1 MGNSLIIAQNIS
13 KTFVA
18 KGLFSAKKENHVLH
32 HVDLEIYNNET
43 LALVGESGCGKTTL
57 GRIILGLEKPTDGN
71 ILFEGENIFSK
82 KEVKK
87 EMRKNMQMV
96 FQDPYAS
103 LDPKMKVEEILME
116 PLWQIKC
123 MQIKR
128 KQEKSKR
135 TIGNCGA

>member
-57 GRIILGLEKPTDGN
+57 GRIHSRIRKPTDGN
-71 ILFEGENIFSK
+71 ILLREKIF
-82 KEVKK
+82 
-87 EMRKNMQMV
+87 
-96 FQDPYAS
+96 F
-103 LDPKMKVEEILME
+103 
-116 PLWQIKC
+116 
-123 MQIKR
+123 
-128 KQEKSKR
+128 
-135 TIGNCGA
+135 

>member
-1 MGNSLIIAQNIS
+1 MEKQ
-13 KTFVA
+13 
-18 KGLFSAKKENHVLH
+18 
-32 HVDLEIYNNET
+32 
-43 LALVGESGCGKTTL
+43 TL

-103 LDPKMKVEEILME
+103 LDQDEVEEILME
-116 PLWQIKC
+116 PLLANKVYTN
-123 MQIKR
+123 KR

>member
-71 ILFEGENIFSK
+71 IFLREKIFFLK
-82 KEVKK
+82 KK
-87 EMRKNMQMV
+87 
-96 FQDPYAS
+96 
-103 LDPKMKVEEILME
+103 
-116 PLWQIKC
+116 
-123 MQIKR
+123 
-128 KQEKSKR
+128 
-135 TIGNCGA
+135 

>member
-32 HVDLEIYNNET
+32 HVDLEIYDNET

-82 KEVKK
+82 KEVK
-87 EMRKNMQMV
+87 RKCV
-96 FQDPYAS
+96 KICRWSFR
-103 LDPKMKVEEILME
+103 ILMH
-116 PLWQIKC
+116 L
-123 MQIKR
+123 
-128 KQEKSKR
+128 
-135 TIGNCGA
+135 

>member
-1 MGNSLIIAQNIS
+1 M
-13 KTFVA
+13 
-18 KGLFSAKKENHVLH
+18 
-32 HVDLEIYNNET
+32 
-43 LALVGESGCGKTTL
+43 GESGCGKTTL

-116 PLWQIKC
+116 PLLANKVYLSGSLCIF
-123 MQIKR
+123 R
-128 KQEKSKR
+128 SKDESGR
-135 TIGNCGA
+135 NPDGTAFGK